1 MNSACPYC
9 FTRLGREEVVY
20 RCTSGR
26 CQPAPDPQATAL
38 AGYEVA
44 TTRMYRQ
51 VLSETVKTLPAD
63 LPCGLCGGTC
73 TQEVCPACHRDLPEQ
88 WRNRRVFTMAMA
100 GARGSGKSVYIAV
113 AVETLIRYAQA
124 RGRTVGPETT
134 GTQEVYSSRYY
145 KPLYQENKVVEGTPP
160 IAAGGAYQR
169 DPLIWSV
176 VGGPKRLSI
185 VMRDL
190 SGEDVE
196 KLAGVRPD
204 FSFIDRADLVVF
216 LFDPLMLESVRQV
229 LAGVIPD
236 VDAHR
241 LGARP
246 GEVLPRILAQTG
258 SGTARLALVISKF
271 DSLHQLPRV
280 SDSRAAILANPAA
293 HFNQDA
299 TMRRTALA
307 PDLAA
312 AQFEADSRFL
322 DAEVRALFD
331 RINEESVTL
340 VADQAARDGRIA
352 AVRHFAVSAVG
363 ESPLHA
369 NQLTQRGISP
379 FRVLDPILWGLS
391 AKGVEL

>member
-26 CQPAPDPQATAL
+26 CHPAPDPQATAL

-134 GTQEVYSSRYY
+134 GTQEVYASRYY
-145 KPLYQENKVVEGTPP
+145 KPLYRENKVVEGTPP

-176 VGGPKRLSI
+176 VGGPERLSI

-196 KLAGVRPD
+196 KLAGVRQD

-299 TMRRTALA
+299 TMRRTVLA
-307 PDLAA
+307 PDRAA
-312 AQFEADSRFL
+312 AEFEEDSRFL

-363 ESPLHA
+363 ESPRHPD
-369 NQLTQRGISP
+369 QLTQRGISP

>member
-1 MNSACPYC
+1 M
-9 FTRLGREEVVY
+9 
-20 RCTSGR
+20 
-26 CQPAPDPQATAL
+26 
-38 AGYEVA
+38 
-44 TTRMYRQ
+44 
-51 VLSETVKTLPAD
+51 
-63 LPCGLCGGTC
+63 
-73 TQEVCPACHRDLPEQ
+73 
-88 WRNRRVFTMAMA
+88 
-100 GARGSGKSVYIAV
+100 
-113 AVETLIRYAQA
+113 
-124 RGRTVGPETT
+124 
-134 GTQEVYSSRYY
+134 
-145 KPLYQENKVVEGTPP
+145 EGTPP
-160 IAAGGAYQR
+160 ITAGGAYQR

-176 VGGPKRLSI
+176 VGGPERLFI

-236 VDAHR
+236 VDAHH

-246 GEVLPRILAQTG
+246 GDVLSRVLVQIS

-271 DSLHQLPRV
+271 ASLHQLPRV

-299 TMRRTALA
+299 TMRRADLP

-312 AQFEADSRFL
+312 ALFEADSRFL
-322 DAEVRALFD
+322 DAELRSLFD
-331 RINEESVTL
+331 RINEESVTRK
-340 VADQAARDGRIA
+340 ADQAVQDGRIA

-363 ESPLHA
+363 ESPRHPDE
-369 NQLTQRGISP
+369 LTQRGISP
-379 FRVLDPILWGLS
+379 FLVDRKTV
-391 AKGVEL
+391 V

>member
-176 VGGPKRLSI
+176 VGGPERLSI

-379 FRVLDPILWGLS
+379 FRVLDPILWGMAQAGFS
-391 AKGVEL
+391 F

>member
-88 WRNRRVFTMAMA
+88 WRNRRVFTMARA

-176 VGGPKRLSI
+176 VGGPERLSI

-196 KLAGVRPD
+196 KLAGVRPN

>member
-26 CQPAPDPQATAL
+26 CHPAPDPQATAL

-88 WRNRRVFTMAMA
+88 WRNRRVFTMALA

-124 RGRTVGPETT
+124 RGRFVNAETT
-134 GTQEVYSSRYY
+134 GTQEVYASRYY
-145 KPLYQENKVVEGTPP
+145 KPLYRENKVVEGTPP

-176 VGGPKRLSI
+176 VGGPERLSI

-196 KLAGVRPD
+196 KLAGVRQD

-216 LFDPLMLESVRQV
+216 LFDPLMLESVRQI

-246 GEVLPRILAQTG
+246 GEVLPRILYQTG

-271 DSLHQLPRV
+271 DALHQLPRV

-299 TMRRTALA
+299 TMQRTALA

-340 VADQAARDGRIA
+340 VADQAAQNGRIA

-363 ESPLHA
+363 ESPRHPDE
-369 NQLTQRGISP
+369 LTQRGISP

>member
-38 AGYEVA
+38 AGYEVV

-124 RGRTVGPETT
+124 RGRFINAETT

-176 VGGPKRLSI
+176 VGGPERLSI

-379 FRVLDPILWGLS
+379 FRVLDPILWGMAQVGFS
-391 AKGVEL
+391 F

>member
-26 CQPAPDPQATAL
+26 CHPAPDPQATAL

-134 GTQEVYSSRYY
+134 GTQEVYASRYY
-145 KPLYQENKVVEGTPP
+145 KPLYRENKVVEGTPP

-176 VGGPKRLSI
+176 VGGPERLSI

-196 KLAGVRPD
+196 KLAGVRQD

-299 TMRRTALA
+299 TMRRTVLA
-307 PDLAA
+307 PDRAA
-312 AQFEADSRFL
+312 AEFEEDSRFL

-363 ESPLHA
+363 ESPRHPDE
-369 NQLTQRGISP
+369 LTQRGISP

>member
-176 VGGPKRLSI
+176 VGGPERLSI

-196 KLAGVRPD
+196 KLAGVRQD

-299 TMRRTALA
+299 TMRRTVLA
-307 PDLAA
+307 PDRAA
-312 AQFEADSRFL
+312 AEFEEDSRFL

-363 ESPLHA
+363 ESPRHPD
-369 NQLTQRGISP
+369 QLTQRGISP

>member
-88 WRNRRVFTMAMA
+88 WRNRRGFTMAMA

-176 VGGPKRLSI
+176 VGGPERLSI

>member
-9 FTRLGREEVVY
+9 FTRLGHEVVY

-51 VLSETVKTLPAD
+51 VLSETAKTPPAA
-63 LPCGLCGGTC
+63 LQCRQCGGAC
-73 TQEVCPACHRDLPEQ
+73 GQEVCPACHRDLPAQ
-88 WRNRRVFTMAMA
+88 WRDRQVFTMALA

-124 RGRTVGPETT
+124 RGRFINAETT

-145 KPLYQENKVVEGTPP
+145 EPLYQENKVMEGTPP

-176 VGGPKRLSI
+176 SGGPRRLSI

-299 TMRRTALA
+299 TMQRAALP
-307 PDLAA
+307 PDRAA

-331 RINEESVTL
+331 CIDEKSVTL
-340 VADQAARDGRIA
+340 VADQVARDGRIA

-363 ESPLHA
+363 ESPRHPD
-369 NQLTQRGISP
+369 QLTQRGISP
-379 FRVLDPILWGLS
+379 FRVLDPILWGLR

>member
-176 VGGPKRLSI
+176 VGGPERLSI

-379 FRVLDPILWGLS
+379 FRVLDPILWGMAQVGFS
-391 AKGVEL
+391 F

>member
-38 AGYEVA
+38 AGYEVV

-176 VGGPKRLSI
+176 VGGPERLSI

-196 KLAGVRPD
+196 KLAGVRPN

-246 GEVLPRILAQTG
+246 GEVLPRVLGQTG
-258 SGTARLALVISKF
+258 SGAARLALVISKF

>member
-26 CQPAPDPQATAL
+26 CHPAPDPQATAL

-134 GTQEVYSSRYY
+134 GTQEVYASRYY
-145 KPLYQENKVVEGTPP
+145 KPLYRENKVVEGTPP

-176 VGGPKRLSI
+176 VGGPERLSI

-196 KLAGVRPD
+196 KLAGVRQD

-299 TMRRTALA
+299 TMRRTVLA
-307 PDLAA
+307 PDRAA
-312 AQFEADSRFL
+312 AEFEEDSRFL

-363 ESPLHA
+363 ESPRHPD
-369 NQLTQRGISP
+369 QLTQRGISP
-379 FRVLDPILWGLS
+379 FRVLDPILDRKS
-391 AKGVEL
+391 VV

>member
-38 AGYEVA
+38 AGYEVV

-124 RGRTVGPETT
+124 RGPPVGPETT

-176 VGGPKRLSI
+176 VGGPERLSI

-196 KLAGVRPD
+196 KLAGVRPN

>member
-1 MNSACPYC
+1 
-9 FTRLGREEVVY
+9 
-20 RCTSGR
+20 
-26 CQPAPDPQATAL
+26 
-38 AGYEVA
+38 
-44 TTRMYRQ
+44 MYRQ

-176 VGGPKRLSI
+176 VGGPERLSI

-196 KLAGVRPD
+196 KLAGVRPN

>member
-63 LPCGLCGGTC
+63 LPCGLCGDTC

-176 VGGPKRLSI
+176 VGGPERLSI

-241 LGARP
+241 PGDRP